1 MIVRNVNDSSVF
13 ENAALLI
20 GVRVEVN
27 QMHSRTFRV
36 KVSPDRNLKD
46 VDGNSPYQRESG
58 SFSTNF
64 GRKVHAVCWHGFRDF
79 FRACFIKQKDLIF
92 KTAFDTW
99 NGSDDFENRYRESG
113 SKNVGS
119 SMYSIQAC
127 EVCRCP
133 DSGEA
138 K

>member
-1 MIVRNVNDSSVF
+1 MIVRNVNDLSVF
-13 ENAALLI
+13 QHAALLI
-20 GVRVEVN
+20 GVCVEVN
-27 QMHSRTFRV
+27 QMYSRTFRV

-58 SFSTNF
+58 NQFNF
-64 GRKVHAVCWHGFRDF
+64 GHKVHAVCWHGFRDF

-92 KTAFDTW
+92 KTMFDTW
-99 NGSDDFENRYRESG
+99 NGSDDFESRYRESG

-119 SMYSIQAC
+119 IMYPIQAC
-127 EVCRCP
+127 KVCRCP